1 MTNQPVEV
9 KEQFNFNHRIPNPLV
24 FSAFNQEQAIQIDR
38 LHGIRSL
45 TLYAHGNM
53 CVVNA
58 NNATATTEPRFI
70 TDMRL
75 TVGGGTVLWA
85 GDWQGLYRINNFE
98 YGVVPP
104 YTGLNGNNAAF
115 AVSSVVIMDLQ
126 YVWGTAPIDTAL
138 ISRLF
143 SSIELRAR
151 CGGVTDLQGGAD
163 NVTFVDFRIDVTLN
177 EVVNLKDGFGRFVKK
192 VSYVERALTASQT
205 EFIIPLPT
213 GNMIK
218 KVWVRSFRNSEPA
231 AGIIN
236 NIKVMV
242 GGEVLYDEDVTTCR
256 GEQQLRDL
264 MNTNPTAYHEINF
277 NPDDILS
284 EGANLSKVASLGA
297 NLVLDVTAGNPTVLI
312 RAMVM
317 EILPLR

>member
-1 MTNQPVEV
+1 MAQTVEV
-9 KEQFNFNHRIPNPLV
+9 KEQFNFDHRIPNPLV
-24 FSAFNQEQAIQIDR
+24 FTAFNQEQAIQIDR

-53 CVVNA
+53 TVVNT
-58 NNATATTEPRFI
+58 NNAVATAEPRFV
-70 TDMRL
+70 TDLRL

-98 YGVVPP
+98 YGVVPL
-104 YTGLNGNNAAF
+104 YTGLAGNNASF
-115 AVSSVVIMDLQ
+115 AVMSLVIMDLQ

-151 CGGVTDLQGGAD
+151 VGGATDLQAGAD
-163 NVTFVDFRIDVTLN
+163 AVTFGDFRIDVTLN
-177 EVVNLKDGFGRFVKK
+177 EIVNLKEGFGRFVKK
-192 VSYVERALTASQT
+192 VSFVERALTATQT
-205 EFIIPLPT
+205 EFVIPLPT

-218 KVWVRSFRNSEPA
+218 KVWIRSFRNADPVA
-231 AGIIN
+231 DIIN
-236 NIKVMV
+236 NIKIMV
-242 GGEVLYDEDVTTCR
+242 GGETLYDEDRMTCR

-264 MNTNPTAYHEINF
+264 MNTNPTGYYEVNF

-297 NLVLDVTAGNPTVLI
+297 NLVLDVTSGAGVQLI

-317 EILPLR
+317 EILPLK